1 MKKSL
6 CAVALSYLLILSVVP
21 ARSQAAR
28 EATIEPETKARIVL
42 QSHLSSKLNEPGDTI
57 TAILYEPIY
66 VNGNLVLP
74 RGTEFQGRV
83 ISVNPARRGMKKGSM
98 SILFDKIN
106 MPWGQETVAISF
118 TSIDD
123 WNKDKKYKA
132 DSEGGVE
139 GDRNGEKAAENART
153 GAVIGSA
160 GAGTAVLV
168 SGGARGAAIGG
179 GIGLG
184 VAVLT
189 GLLLTKGGDVN
200 VAPGAMFRIKFDK
213 PITLP
218 VVQTASQTPKPIQQ
232 EPQETPP
239 TKKP

>member
-6 CAVALSYLLILSVVP
+6 CSIALSVLLTLAVVP

-57 TAILYEPIY
+57 TAVLYEPIF

-98 SILFDKIN
+98 AILFDKIN
-106 MPWGQETVAISF
+106 MPWGQETVAVSF

-123 WNKDKKYKA
+123 WNKDKRYKA
-132 DSEGGVE
+132 DSEGEVA
-139 GDRNGEKAAENART
+139 GDKDGGGAAENART
-153 GAVIGSA
+153 GAVLGGT
-160 GAGTAVLV
+160 GAGTAVLAA
-168 SGGARGAAIGG
+168 GGARGAAVGGLIGMG
-179 GIGLG
+179 AGVFVGLM
-184 VAVLT
+184 
-189 GLLLTKGGDVN
+189 LTKGGDVN

-218 VVQTASQTPKPIQQ
+218 IVQTASQTPKPIQQ

>member
-6 CAVALSYLLILSVVP
+6 CAVVLSALLTLAAAP

-28 EATIEPETKARIVL
+28 EATIEPDTKARIVL

-57 TAILYEPIY
+57 TAVLYEPIF

-98 SILFDKIN
+98 SILFDKLN

-123 WNKDKKYKA
+123 WDKDKKYKA
-132 DSEGGVE
+132 DSEGQVDG
-139 GDRNGEKAAENART
+139 GKNGEKAAENART
-153 GAVIGSA
+153 GAVLGGA

-179 GIGLG
+179 GIGIGAG
-184 VAVLT
+184 VLA

-200 VAPGAMFRIKFDK
+200 VAPGATFRIKFDK
-213 PITLP
+213 PVALP
-218 VVQTASQTPKPIQQ
+218 IVRQGQSPQPIQQ
-232 EPQETPP
+232 ETSETPP

>member
-6 CAVALSYLLILSVVP
+6 CAVVLSALLTLAAAP

-28 EATIEPETKARIVL
+28 EATIESDTKARIVL

-57 TAILYEPIY
+57 TAVLYEPVF

-83 ISVNPARRGMKKGSM
+83 ISANPARRGMKKGSM
-98 SILFDKIN
+98 VILFDKIN
-106 MPWGQETVAISF
+106 MPWGQETVAVSF

-132 DSEGGVE
+132 DSEGEVDG
-139 GDRNGEKAAENART
+139 GRNGEKAAENART
-153 GAVIGSA
+153 GAVLGGA

-179 GIGLG
+179 GIGIGAG
-184 VAVLT
+184 VLA

-213 PITLP
+213 PMTLP
-218 VVQTASQTPKPIQQ
+218 IVRQSQSPQPIQQ
-232 EPQETPP
+232 ENPETPP